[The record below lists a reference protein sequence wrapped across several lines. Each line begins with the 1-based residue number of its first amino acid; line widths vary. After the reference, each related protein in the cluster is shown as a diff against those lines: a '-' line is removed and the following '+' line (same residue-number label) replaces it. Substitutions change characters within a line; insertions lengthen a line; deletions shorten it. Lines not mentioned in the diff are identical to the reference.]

1 MLALVGPAALETSPI
16 SLGFVDVVPFS
27 FFCSFLL
34 LLPHLVHFI
43 YIFSFDS
50 TYLASLT

>member
-1 MLALVGPAALETSPI
+1 MSTFLLALVGPVALETSPL

-27 FFCSFLL
+27 LFLFFSY
-34 LLPHLVHFI
+34 FI
-43 YIFSFDS
+43 YIFSFYS